1 MSMTSTPNELSPP
14 KLNPVPPRDSLRL
27 TFKYEPEPVS
37 TISPASTSSVIGMLE
52 PVLAGVFAW
61 IWLEQSWNG
70 IQLLGAAVVLV
81 GIYIADRARSAAA

>member
-1 MSMTSTPNELSPP
+1 MPGWVLILWIIINGNDRSL
-14 KLNPVPPRDSLRL
+14 PVCNRRFAIAYLHRHL
-27 TFKYEPEPVS
+27 VLF
-37 TISPASTSSVIGMLE
+37 GMLE